1 MQPFWV
7 RALVYG
13 VPFGLL
19 FGLSSSFSSSS
30 RVLSIVITIL
40 VTIVSFGLLMA
51 FQGQSMYT
59 ELTAAVEGLDET
71 KRSEA
76 IASVSAGGVPAD
88 SAVRYS
94 AIRLGKAY
102 LRSKSDAQLK
112 RQERGTWLLLPLLV
126 GLAIFL
132 ASTSSDSYQAAS
144 AVVLAVL
151 CVVVV
156 PLGVLRQRR
165 IQRNVALLAEG
176 VVPR

>member
-7 RALVYG
+7 RALMYG
-13 VPFGLL
+13 VPFGVF
-19 FGLSSSFSSSS
+19 FGLSRSFSSPSTAL
-30 RVLSIVITIL
+30 RMVITIL
-40 VTIVSFGLLMA
+40 VTIVAFGLLMG

-59 ELTAAVEGLDET
+59 ELTEAVAGLDKTRRAEVIAAVSD
-71 KRSEA
+71 
-76 IASVSAGGVPAD
+76 GGVPAD

-112 RQERGTWLLLPLLV
+112 RQEWGTWLLLPVLV

-132 ASTSSDSYQAAS
+132 AATSSSRYEAAF
-144 AVVLAVL
+144 AVVLALL

-165 IQRNVALLAEG
+165 IQRNVAMLTEG
-176 VVPR
+176 AVPR